1 MASSGQGTTLNLNE
15 EEDREDFQEE
25 VVFRLYPEK
34 RVGVTQGQRREEN
47 ILGRGTSN
55 FQRPREGRR

>member
-1 MASSGQGTTLNLNE
+1 MASNGQGTTLNLNE
-15 EEDREDFQEE
+15 KEDREDFQEE

-34 RVGVTQGQRREEN
+34 RVGVTQGQRREGN

-55 FQRPREGRR
+55 FQRPRDGRS